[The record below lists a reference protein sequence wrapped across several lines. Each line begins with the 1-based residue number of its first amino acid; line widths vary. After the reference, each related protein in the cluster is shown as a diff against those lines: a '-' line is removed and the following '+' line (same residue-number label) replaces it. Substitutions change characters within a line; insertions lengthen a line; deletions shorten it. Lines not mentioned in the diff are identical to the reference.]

1 MNTRPRDVDKV
12 LITVVCLLLL
22 LGTVMVY
29 SASAMFADSRY
40 GSDTFFFQR
49 QLIWLGLSL
58 VTFFVAMKVNYRAL
72 CKLAWPLLITSMI
85 LLVIVLFTR
94 EVNGAK
100 RWINFGF
107 FGFQPSEIFK
117 FSLIVF
123 LAAMLAA
130 KREKITQFNS
140 VLFPL
145 LPVIAV
151 GFGLILLQP
160 NLGTVLVLAAATFI
174 LLFIAGVRKRLLAIL
189 VGGMG
194 SVAFL
199 MVYVIGYKRARVDT
213 FLQSVSDPLLAS
225 YQVKQSILA
234 IGSGGLF
241 GKGLGRGSAKLFYLP
256 APHTD
261 FIFATLAEE
270 GGFVIATLVLI
281 LIGILVW
288 RGVRIAIHSPDLPGF
303 YLALGITVVVFCQAM
318 TNLMVAT
325 AMIPATGL
333 PLPFLSYG
341 GSSMVITCAAIGILL
356 NISRYAVETP
366 QLFRS
371 RVS

>member
-1 MNTRPRDVDKV
+1 MNTRPRDVDKL
-12 LITVVCLLLL
+12 LIIVVCLLLL

-29 SASAMFADSRY
+29 SASAMFAGSRY

-58 VTFFVAMKVNYRAL
+58 VTLFVAMKVNYRAL
-72 CKLAWPLLITSMI
+72 CKLAWPLLGISLV

-130 KREKITQFNS
+130 KREKIAQFNS

-145 LPVIAV
+145 LPVIAL

-213 FLQSVSDPLLAS
+213 FLESVSDPLLAS

-270 GGFVIATLVLI
+270 GGFVIATVVLI
-281 LIGILVW
+281 LIGI
-288 RGVRIAIHSPDLPGF
+288 
-303 YLALGITVVVFCQAM
+303 
-318 TNLMVAT
+318 
-325 AMIPATGL
+325 
-333 PLPFLSYG
+333 
-341 GSSMVITCAAIGILL
+341 
-356 NISRYAVETP
+356 
-366 QLFRS
+366 
-371 RVS
+371 

>member
-1 MNTRPRDVDKV
+1 MMTRPRDVDKV
-12 LITVVCLLLL
+12 LIIVVGLLLL
-22 LGTVMVY
+22 LGAVMVY

-49 QLIWLGLSL
+49 QLIWLGLA
-58 VTFFVAMKVNYRAL
+58 VAALIIAVRVNYRAL
-72 CKLAWPLLITSMI
+72 CNLAWPLIVASLV

-100 RWINFGF
+100 RWISFGF

-123 LAAMLAA
+123 LAALLAA
-130 KREKITQFNS
+130 KKDKIKQIGS
-140 VLFPL
+140 VIMPL
-145 LPVIAV
+145 VPVIAI

-189 VGGMG
+189 VGGMA

-213 FLQSVSDPLLAS
+213 FLESVSDPLLAS

-241 GKGLGRGSAKLFYLP
+241 GKGLGHGSAKLFYLP

-270 GGFVIATLVLI
+270 GGFIVATVVLI
-281 LIGILVW
+281 LLGILVW
-288 RGVRIAIHSPDLPGF
+288 RGVKIAIHSPDLQGF
-303 YLALGITVVVFCQAM
+303 YLALGITLVVFCQAM

-341 GSSMVITCAAIGILL
+341 GSSMLITCAAIGILL
-356 NISRYAVETP
+356 NISRYSVATP
-366 QLFRS
+366 QLFKS
-371 RVS
+371 RVN

>member
-1 MNTRPRDVDKV
+1 MMNRPRDVDKL
-12 LITVVCLLLL
+12 LIIVVGLLLL
-22 LGTVMVY
+22 IGTVVVY

-49 QLIWLGLSL
+49 QLIWLGLS
-58 VTFFVAMKVNYRAL
+58 VAALFIAMRVNYRAL
-72 CKLAWPLLITSMI
+72 CKLAWPLLIISMV
-85 LLVIVLFTR
+85 LLVVVLFTR
-94 EVNGAK
+94 EINGAK
-100 RWINFGF
+100 RWISFGF
-107 FGFQPSEIFK
+107 FGFQPSEVFK
-117 FSLIVF
+117 FSLIIF

-130 KREKITQFNS
+130 KREKITQISS
-140 VLFPL
+140 VIFPL
-145 LPVIAV
+145 LPVIMV

-160 NLGTVLVLAAATFI
+160 NLGTVLVLASSTFI

-189 VGGMG
+189 VGGMA
-194 SVAFL
+194 SVSFL

-213 FLQSVSDPLLAS
+213 YLESVSDPLLAS

-241 GKGLGRGSAKLFYLP
+241 GKGLGQGSAKLFYLP

-261 FIFATLAEE
+261 FVFATLAEE
-270 GGFVIATLVLI
+270 GGFIVATLVLI

-288 RGVRIAIHSPDLPGF
+288 RGVKIAIHSPDLPGF
-303 YLALGITVVVFCQAM
+303 YLAIGITLVVFCQAM

-341 GSSMVITCAAIGILL
+341 GSSMLITCAAIGILL

-366 QLFRS
+366 QLFKS
-371 RVS
+371 RIG

>member
-1 MNTRPRDVDKV
+1 MKSNPRDVDKV
-12 LITVVCLLLL
+12 LIIVVGLLLL

-49 QLIWLGLSL
+49 QLIWLGLSIAGL
-58 VTFFVAMKVNYRAL
+58 FVAMRINYRAL
-72 CKLAWPLLITSMI
+72 CNLAWPLIAVS
-85 LLVIVLFTR
+85 LLMLVVVLFTR

-100 RWINFGF
+100 RWITFGF
-107 FGFQPSEIFK
+107 AGFQPAEIFK

-123 LAAMLAA
+123 LAAHLSAM
-130 KREKITQFNS
+130 REKISQFS
-140 VLFPL
+140 FVAIPL
-145 LPVIAV
+145 LPIIAV

-174 LLFIAGVRKRLLAIL
+174 LLFIAGVRKRLMALL
-189 VGGMG
+189 VGGMA

-213 FLQSVSDPLLAS
+213 FLESVSDPLLAS

-234 IGSGGLF
+234 IGSGGF
-241 GKGLGRGSAKLFYLP
+241 VGKGLGRGSAKLFYLP

-270 GGFVIATLVLI
+270 GGFIVAMAVLA

-288 RGVRIAIHSPDLPGF
+288 RGVRVAIHSPDLQGF
-303 YLALGITVVVFCQAM
+303 YLALGITLVIFCQSM

-341 GSSMVITCAAIGILL
+341 GSSMFITCVAIGILL

-371 RVS
+371 RVA